1 MFQVQDGRV
10 SFPKM
15 EEELVQWWKNN
26 QIYEKSLARRENAP
40 SFVFFEGPPTAN
52 GMPHPGH
59 CLTRAM
65 KDLFPRYRTMRGFRC
80 ERKAGWDTHG
90 LPVELEVCK
99 SLGLKK
105 SREEIENYGVEPFIQ
120 LCQKSVWR
128 YMREWEHLTE
138 RIGFWIHLD
147 KAYVTYHK
155 TYVESVW
162 WALSEFFKKGLLYQ
176 GHKIVWWWAQG
187 GTALSSGE
195 VGEGYREVADP
206 AVFVRY
212 PVVAESDTPECLKNA
227 DLVIWT
233 TTPWTLSSNQFAAV
247 KPDMEY
253 SVVKFEGEERA
264 VVLASPLLNSLVH
277 KYSGKKT
284 KVFEILGTLKGE
296 ELVGMRYLPPFDTFY
311 KTYGNVQGTLKDGT
325 REYIAWRV
333 VPADFVTTDTG
344 TGIVHQAPAFGEDD
358 FGVLQAQKARYIDGE
373 GPEMICAV
381 APNGTFTD
389 VFPEFQ
395 GRWVKEADRDII
407 KVLKEKNILFM
418 QEQYL
423 HEYPFYTRSDDPL
436 IQYPRKSWF
445 IKTSQFKADMLE
457 NNAKINW
464 LPEHIRDGRFG
475 NFLAT
480 NVDWALSRE
489 RFWGTPLPIWVCE
502 KTGYME
508 AVANY
513 DELMAKPGV
522 AGMDVWEKAKAE
534 NPELPDDLKVHKP
547 YIDAITYDS
556 PTEERMPDGSVPR
569 MHRVSEVIDCW
580 FDSGSMPFAQWGFP
594 HKPGSEAEFKA
605 HFPADFISEAIDQ
618 TRGWFYSQLAI
629 STLLFGNHSLNQ
641 AGSGASAGS
650 AVSVDSIDSAAKSVL
665 NVKPYPHPFK
675 TCVVLGLMLAE
686 WWENKGYKDPKDRQI
701 YLEEDGAKEALGAKN
716 YEHKIGKMSK
726 SLHNYRSPNEIFD
739 KYGADAL
746 RWYFYS
752 NQAPWNAIIYS
763 ERAIGESMP
772 AFTVKLWDTLKF
784 LVGYANS
791 DGFAPENWLSG
802 DVAQLTSDVLKTAK
816 NYRPAAERCELD
828 RWIMSKLNTLNA
840 FLIEKLDSY
849 DNYPAASALLEFV
862 DALSNWYIRR
872 SKESIWS
879 SDKTDANTAKWDTYW
894 TLYECL
900 ATLSK
905 LIAPFVPFM
914 AEEIWSVL
922 VREPF
927 GSRAAESVHL
937 CDYPTPCASDI
948 DETLAVRMDLM
959 REICSQGHSARQNA
973 SLKVKQPLSGV
984 DIVLTETARASRE
997 WLSEHS
1003 ALIREELNVK
1013 DVRFTDRADNY
1024 VSYTILPD
1032 LKKLGKKLGK
1042 LLPVLKSYLTTADG
1056 AALLAQMDRDG
1067 EAVLE
1072 LDGQKVAFTAEEL
1085 IIRLQPKEGFTASQ
1099 GVNSVVILSTELTP
1113 ELVAEGN
1120 AREIVRAIQSRR
1132 KDLNCAYADHI
1143 RVCFVTDDASMRQA
1157 AEQFL
1162 TYICGETLADE
1173 LALEFTDVY
1182 ASAECVETK
1191 LAGAAVQLYVLK

>member
-1 MFQVQDGRV
+1 MLKVQEGRV

-15 EEELVQWWKNN
+15 EEEMVQWWKENN
-26 QIYEKSLARRENAP
+26 IYEKSLARRENAP
-40 SFVFFEGPPTAN
+40 AFVFFEGPPTAN

-65 KDLFPRYRTMRGFRC
+65 KDIFPRYRTMRGFRC

-105 SREEIENYGVEPFIQ
+105 SREEIENYGIEPFIQ

-147 KAYVTYHK
+147 KAYVTYHQSF
-155 TYVESVW
+155 VESVW

-206 AVFVRY
+206 AVYVRY
-212 PVVAESDTPECLKNA
+212 PVVVEGNTPDILKNA
-227 DLVIWT
+227 DFVIWT
-233 TTPWTLSSNQFAAV
+233 TTPWTLSSNQFVAV
-247 KPDMEY
+247 KTDMEY
-253 SVVKFEGEERA
+253 SVVKFEGDERA
-264 VVLASPLLNSLVH
+264 VVIASPLLETIAK
-277 KYSGKKT
+277 KYGGKKP
-284 KVFEILGTLKGE
+284 KEYELLGTLMGE
-296 ELVGMRYLPPFDTFY
+296 QLVGLRYIPPFDTYY
-311 KTYGNVQGTLKDGT
+311 KTFGNVQGTLKDGT
-325 REYIAWRV
+325 KEFIAWRV
-333 VPADFVTTDTG
+333 VPADFVTVDTG
-344 TGIVHQAPAFGEDD
+344 TGMVHQAPAFGEDD
-358 FGVLQAQKARYIDGE
+358 FGVLQAQKDRYVDGE

-381 APNGTFTD
+381 ASNGTFTD
-389 VFPEFQ
+389 VFPEFA
-395 GRWVKEADRDII
+395 GRWVKEADKDII
-407 KVLKEKNILFM
+407 KVLKENGLLFM

-445 IKTSQFKADMLE
+445 IRTSQFKDAMLA

-502 KTGYME
+502 KTGKME
-508 AVANY
+508 AIANY

-522 AGMDVWEKAKAE
+522 SGMEVWLKAKAAD
-534 NPELPDDLKVHKP
+534 PELPEDLKVHKP
-547 YIDAITYDS
+547 YIDEITYDS
-556 PTEERMPDGSVPR
+556 PFGELNEDGSVPR
-569 MHRVSEVIDCW
+569 MRRVPEVIDCW
-580 FDSGSMPFAQWGFP
+580 FDSGSMPFAQWGYP
-594 HKPGSEAEFKA
+594 HKPGSEEEFKA

-629 STLLFGNHSLNQ
+629 STLLFGDHAANQ
-641 AGSGASAGS
+641 GDTASR
-650 AVSVDSIDSAAKSVL
+650 VRT
-665 NVKPYPHPFK
+665 YPHPFK

-701 YLEEDGAKEALGAKN
+701 FLEEDAAKAALGAKN

-763 ERAIGESMP
+763 ERAIAESMP

-791 DGFAPENWLSG
+791 DGFEPEKWLQG
-802 DVAQLTSDVLKTAK
+802 DAGQMTPDVLKNAK
-816 NYRPAAERCELD
+816 NYRPVAQRAELD
-828 RWIMSKLNTLNA
+828 RWIMSKLNSLNA
-840 FLIEKLDSY
+840 LVIDRLDAY
-849 DNYPAASALLEFV
+849 DNYPAATAILEFV

-879 SDKTDANTAKWDTYW
+879 SDKTDANVEKWDTYW

-900 ATLSK
+900 VTLSK
-905 LIAPFVPFM
+905 IIAPFVPFM
-914 AEEIWSVL
+914 AEQIWNTL
-922 VREPF
+922 VHEPF
-927 GSRAAESVHL
+927 GARAAESVHL
-937 CDYPTPCASDI
+937 CDYPTPDESAI
-948 DETLAVRMDLM
+948 DAVLAERMDLM

-984 DIVLTETARASRE
+984 DIVLTEGARSARE
-997 WLSEHS
+997 WLTAHD

-1013 DVRFTDRADNY
+1013 EIRFTERADDY

-1042 LLPVLKSYLTTADG
+1042 LLPVLKNWLTTADG
-1056 AALLAQMDRDG
+1056 AALLAQMEKDG
-1067 EAVLE
+1067 QAEIE
-1072 LDGQKVAFTAEEL
+1072 LDGQTVAFAADEL
-1085 IIRLQPKEGFTASQ
+1085 IIRLQAKEGFAASQ
-1099 GVNSVVILSTELTP
+1099 GKNSVVILSTELTP
-1113 ELVAEGN
+1113 ELIAEGN
-1120 AREIVRAIQSRR
+1120 AREIVRAIQNRR

-1143 RVCFVTDDASMRQA
+1143 RVCFETEDAGMLEA
-1157 AEQFL
+1157 AKSFSE
-1162 TYICGETLADE
+1162 YICGETLADTLVFAPTADFANAETVE
-1173 LALEFTDVY
+1173 L
-1182 ASAECVETK
+1182 K
-1191 LAGAAVQLYVLK
+1191 LAGIDVKLTVAK

>member
-1 MFQVQDGRV
+1 MLKVQEGRV

-15 EEELVQWWKNN
+15 EEEMVQWWKDHS
-26 QIYEKSLARRENAP
+26 IYEKSLARRENAP

-65 KDLFPRYRTMRGFRC
+65 KDIFPRYRTMRGFRC

-105 SREEIENYGVEPFIQ
+105 SREEIENYGIEPFIQ

-147 KAYVTYHK
+147 KAYVTYHQSF
-155 TYVESVW
+155 VESVW

-206 AVFVRY
+206 AVYVRY
-212 PVVAESDTPECLKNA
+212 LVVADENTPDVLKNA
-227 DLVIWT
+227 DFVIWT
-233 TTPWTLSSNQFAAV
+233 TTPWTLSSNQFVAV
-247 KPDMEY
+247 KTDMEY
-253 SVVKFEGEERA
+253 SVVKFEGDERA
-264 VVLASPLLNSLVH
+264 VVIASPLLETVAK
-277 KYSGKKT
+277 KYGGKKP
-284 KVFEILGTLKGE
+284 KEFELLGTFQGE
-296 ELVGMRYLPPFDTFY
+296 QLVGTRYMPAFDTYY
-311 KTYGNVQGTLKDGT
+311 KTLGNARGTLKDGSK
-325 REYIAWRV
+325 EYIAWRV
-333 VPADFVTTDTG
+333 VPADFVTVDTG
-344 TGIVHQAPAFGEDD
+344 TGMVHQAPAFGEDD
-358 FGVLQAQKARYIDGE
+358 FGVLQAQNARFVEGE

-381 APNGTFTD
+381 ASNGTFTD
-389 VFPEFQ
+389 VFPEFA
-395 GRWVKEADRDII
+395 GRWVKEADKDII
-407 KVLKEKNILFM
+407 KALKEKGILFM

-445 IKTSQFKADMLE
+445 IKTSQFKDAMLA

-502 KTGYME
+502 KTGKME
-508 AVANY
+508 AIANY

-522 AGMDVWEKAKAE
+522 SGMEVWQNAKAA
-534 NPELPDDLKVHKP
+534 NPELPEDLKVHKP

-556 PTEERMPDGSVPR
+556 PFGELNEDGSVPR
-569 MHRVSEVIDCW
+569 MRRVSEVIDCW

-594 HKPGSEAEFKA
+594 HKPGSEAEFRA

-629 STLLFGNHSLNQ
+629 STLLFGDHAANQ
-641 AGSGASAGS
+641 GSETASR
-650 AVSVDSIDSAAKSVL
+650 VRE
-665 NVKPYPHPFK
+665 YPHPFK

-701 YLEEDGAKEALGAKN
+701 FLEEDAAKAALGAKN

-791 DGFAPENWLSG
+791 DGFEPEKWLEGEVGQMSP
-802 DVAQLTSDVLKTAK
+802 DVLKNAR
-816 NYRPAAERCELD
+816 NYRPISERAELD

-840 FLIEKLDSY
+840 LVIDRLDAY
-849 DNYPAASALLEFV
+849 DNYPAATAILEFV

-879 SDKTDANTAKWDTYW
+879 SDKTDANAAKWDTYW

-900 ATLSK
+900 VTLAK

-914 AEEIWSVL
+914 AEQIWNSL

-927 GSRAAESVHL
+927 GARATESVHL
-937 CDYPTPCASDI
+937 CDYPLPDESAI
-948 DETLAVRMDLM
+948 DAVLAERMDLM

-984 DIVLTETARASRE
+984 DIVLTETARSARE
-997 WLSEHS
+997 WLTAHD

-1013 DVRFTDRADNY
+1013 EVRFTERADDY

-1042 LLPVLKSYLTTADG
+1042 LLPVLKNWLTTADG
-1056 AALLAQMDRDG
+1056 ASLLARMEADG
-1067 EAVLE
+1067 QAEIE
-1072 LDGQKVAFTAEEL
+1072 LDGQKVVFAADEL
-1085 IIRLQPKEGFTASQ
+1085 IIRLQAKEGFTASQ
-1099 GVNSVVILSTELTP
+1099 GKNSVVILSTELTP

-1143 RVCFVTDDASMRQA
+1143 RVCFETEDAGMMEA
-1157 AEQFL
+1157 AKSFSA
-1162 TYICGETLADE
+1162 YICGETLAD
-1173 LALEFTDVY
+1173 ALVFAPTAEF
-1182 ASAECVETK
+1182 ASAETVELK
-1191 LAGAAVQLYVLK
+1191 LAGADVKLTVVK

>member
-1 MFQVQDGRV
+1 MLKVQEGRV

-15 EEELVQWWKNN
+15 EEEMVQWWKENN
-26 QIYEKSLARRENAP
+26 IYEKSLARRENAP
-40 SFVFFEGPPTAN
+40 AFVFFEGPPTAN

-65 KDLFPRYRTMRGFRC
+65 KDIFPRYRTMRGYRC

-99 SLGLKK
+99 ELGLKK
-105 SREEIENYGVEPFIQ
+105 SREEIENYGIEPFIQ

-128 YMREWEHLTE
+128 YMQEWEHLTE

-147 KAYVTYHK
+147 KAYVTYHQSF
-155 TYVESVW
+155 VESVW
-162 WALSEFFKKGLLYQ
+162 WALSEFFKKDLLYQ

-206 AVFVRY
+206 AVYVRY
-212 PVVAESDTPECLKNA
+212 PVLAEEKTPEVLKNA

-233 TTPWTLSSNQFAAV
+233 TTPWTLSSNQFVAV
-247 KPDMEY
+247 KTDMEY
-253 SVVKFEGEERA
+253 CVVKFEGDARA
-264 VVLASPLLNSLVH
+264 VVIAEPLLASVAQ
-277 KYSGKKT
+277 KYGGKKP
-284 KVFEILGTLKGE
+284 KEYELLGKFTGE
-296 ELVGMRYLPPFDTFY
+296 ELVGVRYLPPFDTFY
-311 KTYGNVQGTLKDGT
+311 RTLGNVQGTLKTGEK
-325 REYIAWRV
+325 EYLAWRV
-333 VPADFVTTDTG
+333 VPADFVTVDTG
-344 TGIVHQAPAFGEDD
+344 TGLVHQAPAFGEDD
-358 FGVLQAQKARYIDGE
+358 FGVLQAQKARFVDGE
-373 GPEMICAV
+373 GPDMICAV
-381 APNGTFTD
+381 ASNGTFTE

-407 KVLKEKNILFM
+407 KVLKEKELLLIH
-418 QEQYL
+418 EQYL

-445 IKTSQFKADMLE
+445 IKTSQFRDSMLK
-457 NNAKINW
+457 NNAQIKW

-475 NFLAT
+475 NFLSG

-502 KTGYME
+502 KTGKME
-508 AVANY
+508 AIANY

-522 AGMDVWEKAKAE
+522 SGMEVWMKAKAA
-534 NPELPDDLKVHKP
+534 NPDLPEDLKVHKP
-547 YIDAITYDS
+547 YIDEITYDS
-556 PTEERMPDGSVPR
+556 PFGELNEDGSVPR
-569 MHRVSEVIDCW
+569 MRRVPEVIDCW
-580 FDSGSMPFAQWGFP
+580 FDSGAMPFAQWGYP
-594 HKPGSEAEFKA
+594 HKPGSEEEFKT

-629 STLLFGNHSLNQ
+629 STLLFGDHALQNET
-641 AGSGASAGS
+641 ADR
-650 AVSVDSIDSAAKSVL
+650 VRE
-665 NVKPYPHPFK
+665 YPHPFK

-701 YLEEDGAKEALGAKN
+701 FLEEDEAKKVLGAKN

-726 SLHNYRSPNEIFD
+726 SLRNYRSPNEIFD

-763 ERAIGESMP
+763 ERAIAESMP

-791 DGFAPENWLSG
+791 DGFEPEKWLEG
-802 DVAQLTSDVLKTAK
+802 DAGQMTPDVLKNAK
-816 NYRPAAERCELD
+816 NYRPVSERAELD
-828 RWIMSKLNTLNA
+828 RWIMSKLNSLNA
-840 FLIEKLDSY
+840 FVIEKLDAY
-849 DNYPAASALLEFV
+849 DNHPAAAALLEFV

-879 SDKTDANTAKWDTYW
+879 SDKSDANCAKWDTYW

-900 ATLSK
+900 VTLSK

-914 AEEIWSVL
+914 AEQIWNTL

-927 GSRAAESVHL
+927 GARAMESVHL
-937 CDYPTPCASDI
+937 CDYPTPSTDVI

-984 DIVLTETARASRE
+984 DIVLTEASRPHRG
-997 WLSEHS
+997 WLTEHDE
-1003 ALIREELNVK
+1003 LIREELNVK
-1013 DVRFTDRADNY
+1013 EVRFTDRADDY

-1042 LLPVLKSYLTTADG
+1042 LLPILKNWLTTADG
-1056 AALLAQMDRDG
+1056 AALLAQMEQDG
-1067 EAVLE
+1067 QVEVE

-1085 IIRLQPKEGFTASQ
+1085 IIRLQAKEGFAASQ
-1099 GVNSVVILSTELTP
+1099 GKNSVVVLTTELTP
-1113 ELVAEGN
+1113 ELIAEGN

-1143 RVCFVTDDASMRQA
+1143 RVCFETEDAVMLDA
-1157 AEQFL
+1157 AKAFAQ
-1162 TYICGETLADE
+1162 YICGETLADE
-1173 LALEFTDVY
+1173 LIFAPTDAY
-1182 ASAECVETK
+1182 SAAETVKVK
-1191 LAGAAVQLYVLK
+1191 LAGAAVQLTVLR

>member
-1 MFQVQDGRV
+1 MLKVQEGRV

-15 EEELVQWWKNN
+15 EEEMVQWWKENN
-26 QIYEKSLARRENAP
+26 IYEKSLARRENAP
-40 SFVFFEGPPTAN
+40 AFVFFEGPPTAN

-65 KDLFPRYRTMRGFRC
+65 KDLFPRYRTMRGYRC

-99 SLGLKK
+99 ELGLKK
-105 SREEIENYGVEPFIQ
+105 SREEIENYGIEPFIQ

-128 YMREWEHLTE
+128 YMQEWEHLTE

-147 KAYVTYHK
+147 KAYVTYHQSF
-155 TYVESVW
+155 VESVW
-162 WALSEFFKKGLLYQ
+162 WALSEFFKKDLLYQ

-206 AVFVRY
+206 AVYVRY
-212 PVVAESDTPECLKNA
+212 PVLAEEKTPEVLKNA

-233 TTPWTLSSNQFAAV
+233 TTPWTLSSNQFVAV
-247 KPDMEY
+247 KTDMEY
-253 SVVKFEGEERA
+253 CVVKFEGDARA
-264 VVLASPLLNSLVH
+264 VVIAEPLLASVAQ
-277 KYSGKKT
+277 KYGGKKP
-284 KVFEILGTLKGE
+284 KEYELLGKFTGE
-296 ELVGMRYLPPFDTFY
+296 ELVGVRYLPPFDTFY
-311 KTYGNVQGTLKDGT
+311 RTLGNVQGTLKTGEK
-325 REYIAWRV
+325 EYLAWRV
-333 VPADFVTTDTG
+333 VPADFVTVDTG
-344 TGIVHQAPAFGEDD
+344 TGLVHQAPAFGEDD
-358 FGVLQAQKARYIDGE
+358 FGVLQAQKARFVDGE
-373 GPEMICAV
+373 GPDMICAV
-381 APNGTFTD
+381 ASNGTFTE

-407 KVLKEKNILFM
+407 KVLKEKELLLIH
-418 QEQYL
+418 EQYL

-445 IKTSQFKADMLE
+445 IKTSQFRDSMLK
-457 NNAKINW
+457 NNAQIKW
-464 LPEHIRDGRFG
+464 LPEHIRDVRFG
-475 NFLAT
+475 NFLSG

-502 KTGYME
+502 KTGKME
-508 AVANY
+508 AIANY

-522 AGMDVWEKAKAE
+522 SGMEVWMKAKAA
-534 NPELPDDLKVHKP
+534 NPDLPEDLKVHKP
-547 YIDAITYDS
+547 YIDEITYDS
-556 PTEERMPDGSVPR
+556 PFGELNEDGSVPR
-569 MHRVSEVIDCW
+569 MRRVPEVIDCW
-580 FDSGSMPFAQWGFP
+580 FDSGAMPFAQWGYP
-594 HKPGSEAEFKA
+594 HKPGSEEEFKT

-629 STLLFGNHSLNQ
+629 STLLFGDHALQNET
-641 AGSGASAGS
+641 ADR
-650 AVSVDSIDSAAKSVL
+650 VRE
-665 NVKPYPHPFK
+665 YPHPFK

-701 YLEEDGAKEALGAKN
+701 FLEEDEAKKVLGAKN

-726 SLHNYRSPNEIFD
+726 SLRNYRSPNEIFD

-763 ERAIGESMP
+763 ERAIAESMP

-791 DGFAPENWLSG
+791 DGFEPEKWLEG
-802 DVAQLTSDVLKTAK
+802 DAGQMTPDVLKNAK
-816 NYRPAAERCELD
+816 NYRPVSERAELD
-828 RWIMSKLNTLNA
+828 RWIMSKLNSLNA
-840 FLIEKLDSY
+840 FVIEKLDAY
-849 DNYPAASALLEFV
+849 DNHPAAAALLEFV

-879 SDKTDANTAKWDTYW
+879 SDKSDANCAKWDTYW

-900 ATLSK
+900 VTLSK

-914 AEEIWSVL
+914 AEQIWNTL

-927 GSRAAESVHL
+927 GARAMESVHL
-937 CDYPTPCASDI
+937 CDYPTPSTDVI

-984 DIVLTETARASRE
+984 DIVLTEASRPHRG
-997 WLSEHS
+997 WLTEHDE
-1003 ALIREELNVK
+1003 LIREELNVK
-1013 DVRFTDRADNY
+1013 EVRFTDRADDY

-1042 LLPVLKSYLTTADG
+1042 LLPILKNWLTTADG
-1056 AALLAQMDRDG
+1056 AALLAQMEQDG
-1067 EAVLE
+1067 QVEVE

-1085 IIRLQPKEGFTASQ
+1085 IIRLQAKEGFAASQ
-1099 GVNSVVILSTELTP
+1099 GKNSVVVLTTELTP
-1113 ELVAEGN
+1113 ELIAEGN

-1143 RVCFVTDDASMRQA
+1143 RVCFETEDTAMLDAAKAFS
-1157 AEQFL
+1157 E
-1162 TYICGETLADE
+1162 YICGETLADE
-1173 LALEFTDVY
+1173 LTFTVSDAY
-1182 ASAECVETK
+1182 AGAESVELK
-1191 LAGAAVQLYVLK
+1191 LAGAAVKLTVVK

>member
-1 MFQVQDGRV
+1 MLKVQEGRV
-10 SFPKM
+10 SFPRL
-15 EEELVQWWKNN
+15 EEEMVQWWKDNN
-26 QIYEKSLARRENAP
+26 IYEKSLARRENAP

-65 KDLFPRYRTMRGFRC
+65 KDIFPRYRTMRGYRC

-99 SLGLKK
+99 ELGLKK

-128 YMREWEHLTE
+128 YMQEWEHLTE

-147 KAYVTYHK
+147 KAYVTYHQSF
-155 TYVESVW
+155 VESVW

-206 AVFVRY
+206 AVYVRY
-212 PVVAESDTPECLKNA
+212 PVLAEEKTPEVLKNA
-227 DLVIWT
+227 DFVIWT
-233 TTPWTLSSNQFAAV
+233 TTPWTLSSNQFVAV
-247 KPDMEY
+247 KTDMEY
-253 SVVKFEGEERA
+253 CVVKFEGDERA
-264 VVLASPLLNSLVH
+264 VVIAEPLLASVAQ
-277 KYSGKKT
+277 KYGGKKP
-284 KVFEILGTLKGE
+284 KEYELLGKLTGE
-296 ELVGMRYLPPFDTFY
+296 QLVGVRYTPPFDTFY
-311 KTYGNVQGTLKDGT
+311 RTLGNVQGTLKTGEK
-325 REYIAWRV
+325 EYLAWRV
-333 VPADFVTTDTG
+333 VPADFVTVDTG
-344 TGIVHQAPAFGEDD
+344 TGMVHQAPAFGEDD
-358 FGVLQAQKARYIDGE
+358 FGVLQAQKARFVDGE
-373 GPEMICAV
+373 GPDMICAV
-381 APNGTFTD
+381 ASNGTFTE

-395 GRWVKEADRDII
+395 GRWVKEADKDII
-407 KVLKEKNILFM
+407 KVLKEKNLLFIH
-418 QEQYL
+418 EQYL

-445 IKTSQFKADMLE
+445 IKTSQFKDAMLK
-457 NNAKINW
+457 NNAQIKW

-502 KTGYME
+502 KTGKME
-508 AVANY
+508 AIANY

-522 AGMDVWEKAKAE
+522 SGMEVWEKAKAE
-534 NPELPDDLKVHKP
+534 NPDLPEDLKVHKP
-547 YIDAITYDS
+547 YIDEITYDS
-556 PTEERMPDGSVPR
+556 PFGELNEDGSVPR
-569 MHRVSEVIDCW
+569 MRRVPEVIDCW
-580 FDSGSMPFAQWGFP
+580 FDSGAMPFAQWGYP
-594 HKPGSEAEFKA
+594 HKPGSEEEFKT

-629 STLLFGNHSLNQ
+629 STLLFGDHEQNQ
-641 AGSGASAGS
+641 TVTADR
-650 AVSVDSIDSAAKSVL
+650 VRE
-665 NVKPYPHPFK
+665 YPHPFK

-701 YLEEDGAKEALGAKN
+701 FLEEEEAKKVLGAKN

-726 SLHNYRSPNEIFD
+726 SLRNYRSPNEIFD

-763 ERAIGESMP
+763 ERAIAESMP

-791 DGFAPENWLSG
+791 DGFEPEKWLVG
-802 DVAQLTSDVLKTAK
+802 DAGQMTPDVLKNAK
-816 NYRPAAERCELD
+816 NYRPVSERAELD
-828 RWIMSKLNTLNA
+828 RWIMSKLNSLNA
-840 FLIEKLDSY
+840 FVIEKLDAY
-849 DNYPAASALLEFV
+849 DNHPAAAALLEFV

-879 SDKTDANTAKWDTYW
+879 SDKSDANCAKWDTYW

-900 ATLSK
+900 VTLSK

-914 AEEIWSVL
+914 AEQIWNVL

-927 GSRAAESVHL
+927 GTRAVESVHL
-937 CDYPTPCASDI
+937 CDYPTPDAASI

-984 DIVLTETARASRE
+984 DIVLTEASRPHRG
-997 WLSEHS
+997 WLTEHDE
-1003 ALIREELNVK
+1003 LIREELNVK
-1013 DVRFTDRADNY
+1013 EVRFTDRADDY

-1042 LLPVLKSYLTTADG
+1042 LLPILKNWLTTADG
-1056 AALLAQMDRDG
+1056 AALLAQMEQDG
-1067 EAVLE
+1067 QVEVE

-1085 IIRLQPKEGFTASQ
+1085 IIRLQAKEGFAASQ
-1099 GVNSVVILSTELTP
+1099 GKNSVVVLTTELTP
-1113 ELVAEGN
+1113 ELIAEGN

-1143 RVCFVTDDASMRQA
+1143 RVCFETEDAAMLDA
-1157 AEQFL
+1157 AKAFSE
-1162 TYICGETLADE
+1162 YICGETLADE
-1173 LALEFTDVY
+1173 LTFTASDAY
-1182 ASAECVETK
+1182 AGAESVELK
-1191 LAGAAVQLYVLK
+1191 LAGAAVKLTVVK

>member
-1 MFQVQDGRV
+1 MLKVQEGRV

-15 EEELVQWWKNN
+15 EEEMVQWWKENN
-26 QIYEKSLARRENAP
+26 IYDKSLARRENAP

-65 KDLFPRYRTMRGFRC
+65 KDLFPRYRTMRGYRC

-99 SLGLKK
+99 ALGLKK
-105 SREEIENYGVEPFIQ
+105 SREEIENYGIEPFIQ

-147 KAYVTYHK
+147 KAYVTYHQSF
-155 TYVESVW
+155 VESVW

-206 AVFVRY
+206 AVYVRY
-212 PVVAESDTPECLKNA
+212 PIVVDEDTPECLKNA

-247 KPDMEY
+247 KTDMEY
-253 SVVKFEGEERA
+253 SVIQFEGDERA
-264 VVLASPLLNSLVH
+264 VVIATPLRDAIAA
-277 KYSGKKT
+277 KYSGKTPKNYEVLGAMT
-284 KVFEILGTLKGE
+284 GAELLEI
-296 ELVGMRYLPPFDTFY
+296 RYMPAFDTYY
-311 KTYGNVQGTLKDGT
+311 KTYGNTVGTLKDGGKQH
-325 REYIAWRV
+325 IAWRV
-333 VPADFVTTDTG
+333 VAADFVTTDTG

-358 FGVLQAQKARYIDGE
+358 FGVLQAEKARFVDGE

-381 APNGTFTD
+381 ASNGTFTD

-395 GRWVKEADRDII
+395 GRWVKEADKDII
-407 KVLKEKNILFM
+407 KALKEKGILFM

-445 IKTSQFKADMLE
+445 IRTSQFKEDMLK
-457 NNAKINW
+457 NNAEIHW

-489 RFWGTPLPIWVCE
+489 RFWGTPLPVWVCE

-508 AVANY
+508 AIANY
-513 DELMAKPGV
+513 DELLAKPGV
-522 AGMDVWEKAKAE
+522 SGMEVWEKAKAE
-534 NPELPDDLKVHKP
+534 NPDLPEDLKVHKP
-547 YIDAITYDS
+547 YIDEITYDS

-569 MHRVSEVIDCW
+569 MRRVTEVIDCW
-580 FDSGSMPFAQWGFP
+580 FDSGSMPFAQWGYP
-594 HKPGSEAEFKA
+594 HKPGSEEEFKA

-629 STLLFGNHSLNQ
+629 STLLFGDHAHNQ
-641 AGSGASAGS
+641 GTATAER
-650 AVSVDSIDSAAKSVL
+650 IKT
-665 NVKPYPHPFK
+665 YPHPFK

-701 YLEEDGAKEALGAKN
+701 CLDEESAKKVFGAKN

-726 SLHNYRSPNEIFD
+726 SLHNYSSPNEIFD

-763 ERAIGESMP
+763 ERAIAESMP

-791 DGFAPENWLSG
+791 DGFEPEKWLDG
-802 DVAQLTSDVLKTAK
+802 EVGQVTPDVLKNAR
-816 NYRPAAERCELD
+816 NYRPISERAELD
-828 RWIMSKLNTLNA
+828 RWIMSKLNSLNA
-840 FLIEKLDSY
+840 LVVEKLDAY
-849 DNYPAASALLEFV
+849 DNYPAAAALLEFV

-900 ATLSK
+900 TTLSK

-914 AEEIWSVL
+914 AEQIWNTL

-927 GSRAAESVHL
+927 GARAVESVHL
-937 CDYPTPCASDI
+937 CDYPTPCESVI
-948 DETLAVRMDLM
+948 DETLAVRMDLI
-959 REICSQGHSARQNA
+959 REICSLGHSARQNA

-984 DIVLTETARASRE
+984 DIVLTESARNSRE
-997 WLSEHS
+997 WLTAHDE
-1003 ALIREELNVK
+1003 LIREELNVK
-1013 DVRFTDRADNY
+1013 EVRFTDRADDY
-1024 VSYTILPD
+1024 VFYTILPD

-1042 LLPVLKSYLTTADG
+1042 LLPILKNWLTTADG
-1056 AALLAQMDRDG
+1056 AALLAQMEKDG
-1067 EAVLE
+1067 QAEIE
-1072 LDGQKVAFTAEEL
+1072 LDGQKVAFAADEL
-1085 IIRLQPKEGFTASQ
+1085 IVRLQAKDGFAASQ
-1099 GVNSVVILSTELTP
+1099 GKNSVVILTTELTP

-1143 RVCFVTDDASMRQA
+1143 RVCLETEDSALLDAARTFSD
-1157 AEQFL
+1157 
-1162 TYICGETLADE
+1162 YICGETLAD
-1173 LALEFTDVY
+1173 ALEFETSVTFAD
-1182 ASAECVETK
+1182 AETVELK
-1191 LAGAAVQLYVLK
+1191 LAGISVKLTVAR